1 MTFLEA
7 RQIVSAFQRGD
18 PLPFLLAMSGTADPL
33 DLFVRAAAAK
43 RGRAAEMRAL
53 PFNTLGQALR
63 AAPRP
68 EEREVFLLLP
78 WDFAPEADWR
88 SGIPTNPP
96 SAAELRRGAQR
107 TADLLRARCAGR
119 VLYVPAP
126 LPPMLSDPAEN
137 ASLAHWLLSLAW
149 SLNARVLPRDAF
161 SLGIYLAAGCPIG
174 GAWLGRIAEA
184 VIGLALSEVA
194 ASSKVLVT
202 DLDNVLWGGV
212 IAEDG
217 MEGIAFA
224 PEGGGYRH
232 FIFQSLLARLKREGV
247 LLCAVSRN
255 DVEVATEPLRSGRML
270 LGENDFVAVLA
281 SYHAK
286 SAQIKHLANQL
297 NLGLD
302 SFVFVDD
309 NPVELTEVSLALP
322 DVRCVRFP
330 QHDDEL
336 ARFLD
341 DLSSLFPRRE
351 ITSEDRERTEMYRRR
366 LEGMV
371 PSDRHGADLT
381 RFLQDLKMTL
391 TIHDRACGE
400 RARAMQLITK
410 TNQFNLNGSRLTDA
424 EVGAILDAGGR
435 LFGATLADRTGN
447 HGEVLA
453 CLVAPDSTIRSF
465 VMSCRVFQ
473 RRVEYAFLAWLAA
486 RSSPPIGMHW
496 AKTPR
501 NAAFQQFL
509 CDVAGQPDGNGLV
522 HLDPAILRARY
533 ARDLEL
539 FTVSEG

>member
-7 RQIVSAFQRGD
+7 RQIVSTFQRGD

-88 SGIPTNPP
+88 SGIPANPS
-96 SAAELRRGAQR
+96 SAAELRSGAQR
-107 TADLLRARCAGR
+107 TADLLVARRAGR

-137 ASLAHWLLSLAW
+137 ASFAHWLLSLVW
-149 SLNARVLPRDAF
+149 SLNGRVLPRDAF

-184 VIGLALSEVA
+184 VVDLALSEVA
-194 ASSKVLVT
+194 ASSRVLVT

-255 DVEVATEPLRSGRML
+255 DGEVAREPLRSGRML

-286 SAQIKHLANQL
+286 SAQIKQLANQL

-330 QHDDEL
+330 QHDDDL
-336 ARFLD
+336 AAFLNEV
-341 DLSSLFPRRE
+341 SSLFSRRAT
-351 ITSEDRERTEMYRRR
+351 TSEDRERTEMYRRR

-371 PSDRHGADLT
+371 PSDLQGADLT

-391 TIHDRACGE
+391 TIHDRACGDRT
-400 RARAMQLITK
+400 RAVQLITK
-410 TNQFNLNGSRLTDA
+410 TNQFNLNGRRLTDV

-435 LFGATLADRTGN
+435 LFGATLTDRTGS

-453 CLVAPDSTIRSF
+453 CLVAPDSTITSF

-486 RSSPPIGMHW
+486 RPSPPIGMHW
-496 AKTPR
+496 AKTAR
-501 NAAFQQFL
+501 NAPFQQFL
-509 CDVAGQPDGNGLV
+509 CEVAGPTDGNGLV
-522 HLDPAILRARY
+522 RLDPATLRTRY